1 MRTIYAK
8 LQKKYEF
15 LCNQYPK
22 PYPSFHMETKYYLY
36 GMKITLLAIG
46 KTDNGNLQHLIE
58 DYEKRLSH
66 YVSFQLEMIPDI
78 KTIPKAFCQS

>member
-1 MRTIYAK
+1 
-8 LQKKYEF
+8 
-15 LCNQYPK
+15 
-22 PYPSFHMETKYYLY
+22 METKYYLY

-58 DYEKRLSH
+58 DYQKRLSH

-78 KTIPKAFCQS
+78 KNAKNIS